1 MDVSEDELIVT
12 LNDGRRLAT
21 PLAWYPRLLEASA
34 EDRANFELLGG
45 GIGIHWPA
53 VDEDLSVEGM
63 LRGSPAGA
71 H

>member
-1 MDVSEDELIVT
+1 VDVSEDELIVT